1 MSFLME
7 SPVEDIQ
14 GMDVLRKEMELNQRH
29 EKVLVER
36 GKLLSRR
43 KVRIL
48 NHENKVRHLAKNLDM
63 ARNRNNKLREEVEL
77 FEKDMQSCQKQH
89 DANSELETLK
99 ARYWNMVTRELSTL

>member
-1 MSFLME
+1 MK

-48 NHENKVRHLAKNLDM
+48 NHENK
-63 ARNRNNKLREEVEL
+63 EVEL